1 MIRAMIL
8 VGLLAL
14 FTGACATDTAEPEP
28 AAPAPVAQPEPE
40 PEPQPEPEPE
50 PEPVALP
57 KTASP
62 LPAIGAAGLL
72 ALGLAGGLR
81 VLRRRFF

>member
-50 PEPVALP
+50 PVALP